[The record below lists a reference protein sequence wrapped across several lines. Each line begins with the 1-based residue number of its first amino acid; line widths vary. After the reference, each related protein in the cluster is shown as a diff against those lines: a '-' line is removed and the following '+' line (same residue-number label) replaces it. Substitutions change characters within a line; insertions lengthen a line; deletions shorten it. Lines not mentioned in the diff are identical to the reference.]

1 MFLWKRHVQ
10 KFLFEI
16 WWLFCLWGSR
26 PTPKSMICYW
36 MQVIWNLSPQK
47 NPHQVKNC
55 DDSWKKECIKWTLIT
70 HLQKT
75 FFTLSNIRCETKDC
89 SGRILL
95 FHPYH
100 SKQNA
105 SLLDIK
111 AHGNSHWFKFT
122 ECYKNRRMMHALT
135 PWISCKLNCQD
146 FREE

>member
-1 MFLWKRHVQ
+1 
-10 KFLFEI
+10 
-16 WWLFCLWGSR
+16 
-26 PTPKSMICYW
+26 MIRE
-36 MQVIWNLSPQK
+36 
-47 NPHQVKNC
+47 
-55 DDSWKKECIKWTLIT
+55 KKECIKWTLIT

-111 AHGNSHWFKFT
+111 AHGNSQWFKFT
-122 ECYKNRRMMHALT
+122 ECYKNRQMMHALT
-135 PWISCKLNCQD
+135 PWISRKLNSQD
-146 FREE
+146 FREEYSFVLNTSHRTLIQDTLNFPQNPFIPTWSLSKKFAMFTIPTCHKPSLVTSK

>member
-1 MFLWKRHVQ
+1 MNKICAEVPVWNRVAFLPMRFSSYSKING
-10 KFLFEI
+10 FL
-16 WWLFCLWGSR
+16 LNASYL
-26 PTPKSMICYW
+26 K
-36 MQVIWNLSPQK
+36 LSPQK

-55 DDSWKKECIKWTLIT
+55 NDSWKKECIKWTLIT

-75 FFTLSNIRCETKDC
+75 FFTLSNSIRCETKDC

-111 AHGNSHWFKFT
+111 AHGNSHWFKFS
-122 ECYKNRRMMHALT
+122 ECYKNRQMMMHAST
-135 PWISCKLNCQD
+135 P
-146 FREE
+146 